1 MKAKSVSLWNKA
13 AAIAILV
20 VLNIL
25 NLFGIIN
32 MDMQAITTTMLA
44 QAAMTL
50 PIDISMIIQ
59 TIAKLFGHKKEEV

>member
-1 MKAKSVSLWNKA
+1 MKGKSVTLWNKV

-25 NLFGIIN
+25 NLFGIIS

-50 PIDISMIIQ
+50 PIDISLIIQ
-59 TIAKLFGHKKEEV
+59 TIAKLFGWEKKGN